1 MRISKIFTTFA
12 SHSATQPMAGIY
24 IHIPFCKSRC
34 CYCDFFSTT
43 QLERREDYAHAIIA
57 EFNDRRH
64 LITEPIR
71 TIYFGGGTPSQM
83 PLECLRM
90 ILEAII
96 NDNTGDSYNND
107 NLDNVSRQSY
117 GEADRSNESEIRTP
131 CRDKENNT
139 IPSYT
144 TLHNTTPY
152 PSPDEIG
159 DIEFTLEANPGDIT
173 PEKARAWREMGFNR
187 LSIGIQ
193 SFDDDLLHLIGR
205 RHTAQEAQ
213 QAVATAQAVGFDNI
227 SIDLMYALPSQTMEQ
242 WQKDVQLALHLG
254 IQHIST
260 YGLIYEEGTALTKLL
275 MDNRLQPV
283 DEELEMRMYDYLVEQ
298 LTANGFVHYEVSN
311 FALPGRHSRHN
322 SSYWNDTPYLG
333 LGAGAHS
340 YDGQCRQWNIA
351 DLDGY
356 ISQALAHRLAPE
368 REYLSEEDHHTE
380 RVMLGLRTN
389 QGVAKADIDM
399 HKAKPYLE
407 QGLLEDKGERVTATT
422 EGFHI
427 LNRIIEDLV

>member
-1 MRISKIFTTFA
+1 
-12 SHSATQPMAGIY
+12 MAGIY
-24 IHIPFCKSRC
+24 VHIPFCKSRC
-34 CYCDFFSTT
+34 RYCDFFSTT

-64 LITEPIR
+64 LLSEPIH

-83 PLECLRM
+83 PVASLRM
-90 ILEAII
+90 ILECLVDGAKRLQFS
-96 NDNTGDSYNND
+96 GRSH
-107 NLDNVSRQSY
+107 
-117 GEADRSNESEIRTP
+117 GELQVASNHHPT
-131 CRDKENNT
+131 
-139 IPSYT
+139 PSYT
-144 TLHNTTPY
+144 TLHHTT
-152 PSPDEIG
+152 PSPDKMGEMEI
-159 DIEFTLEANPGDIT
+159 TLEANPGDIT
-173 PEKARAWREMGFNR
+173 PEKALAWREMGFNR
-187 LSIGIQ
+187 LSIGVQ

-283 DEELEMRMYDYLVEQ
+283 DEELEMRMYDYMVGQ
-298 LTANGFVHYEVSN
+298 LTANGFLHYEVSS

-333 LGAGAHS
+333 LGAAAHS
-340 YDGQCRQWNIA
+340 YDGLHRQWNIA

-356 ISQALAHRLAPE
+356 IRQALAHQLSPE
-368 REYLSEEDHHTE
+368 IEHLSDEDRHTE
-380 RVMLGLRTN
+380 RVMLGLRTS

-407 QGLLEDKGERVTATT
+407 QGLLEDKGERVAATT
-422 EGFHI
+422 QGFHI
-427 LNRIIEDLV
+427 LNRIIEDLL

>member
-1 MRISKIFTTFA
+1 MS
-12 SHSATQPMAGIY
+12 GIY
-24 IHIPFCKSRC
+24 VHIPFCKSRC
-34 CYCDFFSTT
+34 RYCDFFSTT

-57 EFNDRRH
+57 EFNDRLH
-64 LITEPIR
+64 LLTEPVR

-83 PLECLRM
+83 PVASLRM
-90 ILEAII
+90 ILECLVDGAKRLQFS
-96 NDNTGDSYNND
+96 GRSH
-107 NLDNVSRQSY
+107 
-117 GEADRSNESEIRTP
+117 GELQDGPLEI
-131 CRDKENNT
+131 
-139 IPSYT
+139 
-144 TLHNTTPY
+144 
-152 PSPDEIG
+152 
-159 DIEFTLEANPGDIT
+159 TLEANPGDIT
-173 PEKARAWREMGFNR
+173 PERAEAWRAMGFNR

-193 SFDDDLLHLIGR
+193 SFDDDLLQLIGR
-205 RHTAQEAQ
+205 RHSAEQAKNAVFIAQK
-213 QAVATAQAVGFDNI
+213 VGFDNI

-283 DEELEMRMYDYLVEQ
+283 DEELEMRMYDYLVGQ
-298 LTANGFVHYEVSN
+298 LTANGFLHYEVSN

-333 LGAGAHS
+333 LGAAAHS
-340 YDGQCRQWNIA
+340 YDGQHRQWNIA

-356 ISQALAHRLAPE
+356 IRQALAHQLSPE
-368 REYLSEEDHHTE
+368 IEHLSDEDRHTE
-380 RVMLGLRTN
+380 RVMLGVRTS

-407 QGLLEDKGERVTATT
+407 QGLLEDKGERVAATT

-427 LNRIIEDLV
+427 LNRIIEDLL

>member
-1 MRISKIFTTFA
+1 
-12 SHSATQPMAGIY
+12 MAGIY
-24 IHIPFCKSRC
+24 VHIPFCKSRC
-34 CYCDFFSTT
+34 RYCDFFSTT

-57 EFNDRRH
+57 EFNDRLH
-64 LITEPIR
+64 LLTEPVR

-83 PLECLRM
+83 PVASLRM
-90 ILEAII
+90 ILECL
-96 NDNTGDSYNND
+96 
-107 NLDNVSRQSY
+107 LDGAKRLQFSAQPYTLHS
-117 GEADRSNESEIRTP
+117 TP
-131 CRDKENNT
+131 
-139 IPSYT
+139 YT
-144 TLHNTTPY
+144 LHSTPYTLHSTPYTLHSTLYTLHPTPYTLHNPTLY
-152 PSPDEIG
+152 HSPDEIG
-159 DIEFTLEANPGDIT
+159 DIELTLEANPGDIT

-205 RHTAQEAQ
+205 RHTAQEAL
-213 QAVATAQAVGFDNI
+213 QAVATAQAAGFDNI

-275 MDNRLQPV
+275 MDNRLQSV
-283 DEELEMRMYDYLVEQ
+283 DEELEMRMYDYLVGQ
-298 LTANGFVHYEVSN
+298 LTANGFLHYEVSN

-333 LGAGAHS
+333 LGAAAHS
-340 YDGQCRQWNIA
+340 YDGLHRQWNIA

-356 ISQALAHRLAPE
+356 IRQALAHQLSPE
-368 REYLSEEDHHTE
+368 IEHLSDEDRHTE
-380 RVMLGLRTN
+380 RVMLGLRTS

-407 QGLLEDKGERVTATT
+407 QGLLEDKGERVAATT

>member
-1 MRISKIFTTFA
+1 
-12 SHSATQPMAGIY
+12 MAGIY
-24 IHIPFCKSRC
+24 VHIPFCKSRC
-34 CYCDFFSTT
+34 RYCDFFSTT

-57 EFNDRRH
+57 EFNDRLH
-64 LITEPIR
+64 LLTEPVR

-83 PLECLRM
+83 PVASLRM
-90 ILEAII
+90 ILECLVDGAPRSTYHSSLIVH
-96 NDNTGDSYNND
+96 
-107 NLDNVSRQSY
+107 NLKN
-117 GEADRSNESEIRTP
+117 
-131 CRDKENNT
+131 
-139 IPSYT
+139 
-144 TLHNTTPY
+144 TLHSTPY

-159 DIEFTLEANPGDIT
+159 DIELTLEANPGDIT

-205 RHTAQEAQ
+205 RHTAQEAL
-213 QAVATAQAVGFDNI
+213 QAVATAQAAGFDNI
-227 SIDLMYALPSQTMEQ
+227 SIDLMYALPSQTMVQ

-275 MDNRLQPV
+275 MDNRLQSV
-283 DEELEMRMYDYLVEQ
+283 DEELEMRMYDYLVGQ
-298 LTANGFVHYEVSN
+298 LTANGFLHYEVSN

-322 SSYWNDTPYLG
+322 SSYWNDTPYMG

-340 YDGQCRQWNIA
+340 YDGRCRQWNIA

-356 ISQALAHRLAPE
+356 IRQALAHQLSPE
-368 REYLSEEDHHTE
+368 IEHLSDEDRHTE
-380 RVMLGLRTN
+380 RVMLGLRTS
-389 QGVAKADIDM
+389 QGVAKVDIDM

-407 QGLLEDKGERVTATT
+407 QGLLEDKGERVAATT
-422 EGFHI
+422 QGFHI
-427 LNRIIEDLV
+427 LNRIIEDLL

>member
-1 MRISKIFTTFA
+1 
-12 SHSATQPMAGIY
+12 MAGIY
-24 IHIPFCKSRC
+24 VHIPFCKSRC
-34 CYCDFFSTT
+34 RYCDFFSTT

-57 EFNDRRH
+57 EFNDRLH
-64 LITEPIR
+64 LLTEPVR

-83 PLECLRM
+83 PVASLMMILECLVDGAKR
-90 ILEAII
+90 LQFSAQP
-96 NDNTGDSYNND
+96 Y
-107 NLDNVSRQSY
+107 
-117 GEADRSNESEIRTP
+117 
-131 CRDKENNT
+131 
-139 IPSYT
+139 
-144 TLHNTTPY
+144 TLHSTPY
-152 PSPDEIG
+152 TLHSSAPRSTYHSSLIVHNLKNTLHPTPDEIG
-159 DIEFTLEANPGDIT
+159 DIELTLEANPGDIT

-205 RHTAQEAQ
+205 RHTAQEAL
-213 QAVATAQAVGFDNI
+213 QAVATAQAAGFDNI

-283 DEELEMRMYDYLVEQ
+283 DEELEMRMYDYLVGQ
-298 LTANGFVHYEVSN
+298 LTANGFLHYEVSN

-333 LGAGAHS
+333 LGAAAHS
-340 YDGQCRQWNIA
+340 YDGQHRQWNIA

-356 ISQALAHRLAPE
+356 IRQALAHQLSPE
-368 REYLSEEDHHTE
+368 IEHLSDEDRHTE
-380 RVMLGLRTN
+380 RVMLGLRTS

-407 QGLLEDKGERVTATT
+407 QGLLDDKGERVAATT
-422 EGFHI
+422 QGFHI
-427 LNRIIEDLV
+427 LNRIIEDLL

>member
-1 MRISKIFTTFA
+1 
-12 SHSATQPMAGIY
+12 MAGIY
-24 IHIPFCKSRC
+24 VHIPFCKSRC
-34 CYCDFFSTT
+34 RYCDFFSTT

-57 EFNDRRH
+57 EFNDRLH
-64 LITEPIR
+64 LLTEPVR

-83 PLECLRM
+83 PVASLRM
-90 ILEAII
+90 ILERLVDGAKRLQFS
-96 NDNTGDSYNND
+96 GRSH
-107 NLDNVSRQSY
+107 
-117 GEADRSNESEIRTP
+117 GELQDASD
-131 CRDKENNT
+131 
-139 IPSYT
+139 
-144 TLHNTTPY
+144 HHH
-152 PSPDEIG
+152 SPDEIG
-159 DIEFTLEANPGDIT
+159 DIELTLEANPGDIT

-205 RHTAQEAQ
+205 RHTAQEAL
-213 QAVATAQAVGFDNI
+213 QAVATAQAAGFDNI

-275 MDNRLQPV
+275 MDNRLQSV
-283 DEELEMRMYDYLVEQ
+283 DEELEMRMYDYLVGQ
-298 LTANGFVHYEVSN
+298 LTANGFLHYEVSN
-311 FALPGRHSRHN
+311 FALPRRHSRHN

-333 LGAGAHS
+333 LGAAAHS
-340 YDGQCRQWNIA
+340 YDGLHRQWNIA

-356 ISQALAHRLAPE
+356 IRQALAHQLSPE
-368 REYLSEEDHHTE
+368 IEHLTDEDRHTE
-380 RVMLGLRTN
+380 RVMLGLRTS

-407 QGLLEDKGERVTATT
+407 QGLLEDKGERVAATT

-427 LNRIIEDLV
+427 LNRIIEDLL

>member
-1 MRISKIFTTFA
+1 
-12 SHSATQPMAGIY
+12 MAGIY

-34 CYCDFFSTT
+34 RYCDFFSTT

-57 EFNDRRH
+57 EFIDRQH
-64 LITEPIR
+64 QLTEPVR

-83 PLECLRM
+83 PVVSLRM

-96 NDNTGDSYNND
+96 NDNTGESYNND
-107 NLDNVSRQSY
+107 NLDNVSRQS
-117 GEADRSNESEIRTP
+117 TP

-144 TLHNTTPY
+144 TLHNPTPY
-152 PSPDEIG
+152 PSPDKIG
-159 DIEFTLEANPGDIT
+159 DVEITLEANPGDIT
-173 PEKARAWREMGFNR
+173 PELAEAWLAMGFNR

-193 SFDDDLLHLIGR
+193 SFDDNLLQLIGR
-205 RHTAQEAQ
+205 RHSAEQAKNAVFIAQKA
-213 QAVATAQAVGFDNI
+213 GFDNI
-227 SIDLMYALPSQTMEQ
+227 SIDLMYALPTQTMEQ
-242 WQKDVQLALHLG
+242 WQIDVQTALSLG
-254 IQHIST
+254 VQHIST

-283 DEELEMRMYDYLVEQ
+283 DEDLEMRMYDYLVEQ
-298 LTANGFVHYEVSN
+298 VCANGFLHYEVSN

-322 SSYWNDTPYLG
+322 SSYWNDTPYMG

-340 YDGQCRQWNIA
+340 YDGRCRQWNIA

-356 ISQALAHRLAPE
+356 IQQAMAHKLSPE
-368 REYLSEEDHHTE
+368 IEHLSDEDRHTE

-399 HKAKPYLE
+399 HKAQPYLE
-407 QGLLEDKGERVTATT
+407 QGLLEDRGDCLAATT
-422 EGFHI
+422 KGFHI
-427 LNRIIEDLV
+427 LNRIIEELV

>member
-1 MRISKIFTTFA
+1 
-12 SHSATQPMAGIY
+12 MAGIY
-24 IHIPFCKSRC
+24 VHIPFCKSRC
-34 CYCDFFSTT
+34 RYCDFFSTT

-64 LITEPIR
+64 LITEPIH

-90 ILEAII
+90 ILECLVDGAKRLQFS
-96 NDNTGDSYNND
+96 GRSH
-107 NLDNVSRQSY
+107 
-117 GEADRSNESEIRTP
+117 GELQG
-131 CRDKENNT
+131 
-139 IPSYT
+139 T
-144 TLHNTTPY
+144 TLQARG
-152 PSPDEIG
+152 DEMG
-159 DIEFTLEANPGDIT
+159 EIEITLEANPGDIT

-333 LGAGAHS
+333 LGAAAHS

-356 ISQALAHRLAPE
+356 IRQAMAHRLAPE
-368 REYLSEEDHHTE
+368 VELLSDEDRHTE
-380 RVMLGLRTN
+380 RVMLGLRTS

-399 HKAKPYLE
+399 HKAKPYLK
-407 QGLLEDKGERVTATT
+407 QGLLEDKGERVAATT
-422 EGFHI
+422 QGFHI
-427 LNRIIEDLV
+427 LNRIIEELV

>member
-1 MRISKIFTTFA
+1 
-12 SHSATQPMAGIY
+12 MAGIY
-24 IHIPFCKSRC
+24 VHIPFCKSRC
-34 CYCDFFSTT
+34 RYCDFFSTT

-64 LITEPIR
+64 LLTEPIR

-83 PLECLRM
+83 PVASLRM
-90 ILEAII
+90 ILECLVDGAKRLQFS
-96 NDNTGDSYNND
+96 G
-107 NLDNVSRQSY
+107 
-117 GEADRSNESEIRTP
+117 RSHSELQDASNHHPTQP
-131 CRDKENNT
+131 YT
-139 IPSYT
+139 TLHHPTPSYT
-144 TLHNTTPY
+144 TLHHTT

-159 DIEFTLEANPGDIT
+159 DIELTLEANPGDIT

-205 RHTAQEAQ
+205 RHTAQEAL
-213 QAVATAQAVGFDNI
+213 QAVATAQAAGFDNI

-275 MDNRLQPV
+275 MDNRLQLV
-283 DEELEMRMYDYLVEQ
+283 DEELEMRMYDYLVGQ
-298 LTANGFVHYEVSN
+298 LTANGFLHYEVSN

-333 LGAGAHS
+333 LGAAAHS
-340 YDGQCRQWNIA
+340 YDGLHRQWNIA

-356 ISQALAHRLAPE
+356 IRQALAHQLSPE
-368 REYLSEEDHHTE
+368 IEHLSDEDRHTE
-380 RVMLGLRTN
+380 RVMLGLRTS

-407 QGLLEDKGERVTATT
+407 QGLLEDKGERVAATT
-422 EGFHI
+422 QGFHI
-427 LNRIIEDLV
+427 LNRIIEELV

>member
-1 MRISKIFTTFA
+1 
-12 SHSATQPMAGIY
+12 MAGIY
-24 IHIPFCKSRC
+24 VHIPFCKSRC
-34 CYCDFFSTT
+34 RYCDFFSTT

-57 EFNDRRH
+57 EFNDRLH
-64 LITEPIR
+64 LLTEPVR

-83 PLECLRM
+83 PVASLRM
-90 ILEAII
+90 ILECLVDGAKRLQFS
-96 NDNTGDSYNND
+96 GRSH
-107 NLDNVSRQSY
+107 
-117 GEADRSNESEIRTP
+117 GELQDASN
-131 CRDKENNT
+131 
-139 IPSYT
+139 
-144 TLHNTTPY
+144 HHH
-152 PSPDEIG
+152 SPDEIG
-159 DIEFTLEANPGDIT
+159 DIELTLEANPGDIT

-205 RHTAQEAQ
+205 RHTAQEAL
-213 QAVATAQAVGFDNI
+213 QAVATAQAAGFDNI

-275 MDNRLQPV
+275 MDNRLQSV
-283 DEELEMRMYDYLVEQ
+283 DEELEMRMYDYLVGQ
-298 LTANGFVHYEVSN
+298 LTANRFLHYEVSN

-333 LGAGAHS
+333 LGAAAHS
-340 YDGQCRQWNIA
+340 YDGQHRQWNIA

-356 ISQALAHRLAPE
+356 IRQALAHQLSPE
-368 REYLSEEDHHTE
+368 IEHLSDEDRHTE
-380 RVMLGLRTN
+380 RVMLGLRTS

-407 QGLLEDKGERVTATT
+407 QGLLEDKGERVAATT
-422 EGFHI
+422 QGFHI
-427 LNRIIEDLV
+427 LNRIIEELV

>member
-1 MRISKIFTTFA
+1 
-12 SHSATQPMAGIY
+12 MAGIY
-24 IHIPFCKSRC
+24 AHIPFCKSRC
-34 CYCDFFSTT
+34 RYCDFFSTT
-43 QLERREDYAHAIIA
+43 QLERREDYAHAVIA
-57 EFNDRRH
+57 EFNDRLH
-64 LITEPIR
+64 QLTEPVR

-83 PLECLRM
+83 PVASLRM
-90 ILEAII
+90 ILECLVDGAKRLQFS
-96 NDNTGDSYNND
+96 GRSH
-107 NLDNVSRQSY
+107 
-117 GEADRSNESEIRTP
+117 GELQVASNHHPTQP
-131 CRDKENNT
+131 
-139 IPSYT
+139 YT
-144 TLHNTTPY
+144 TLHHTTPF
-152 PSPDEIG
+152 PDEFR
-159 DIEFTLEANPGDIT
+159 DIELTLEANPGDIT
-173 PEKARAWREMGFNR
+173 SEKARAWREMGFNR

-193 SFDDDLLHLIGR
+193 SFDDDLLQLIGR
-205 RHTAQEAQ
+205 RHTAQEAL
-213 QAVATAQAVGFDNI
+213 QAVAIAQATGFDNI

-283 DEELEMRMYDYLVEQ
+283 DEELEMRMYDYLVGQ
-298 LTANGFVHYEVSN
+298 LTANGFLHYEVSN

-333 LGAGAHS
+333 LGAAAHS
-340 YDGQCRQWNIA
+340 YDGLHRQWNIA

-356 ISQALAHRLAPE
+356 IRQALAHQLSPE
-368 REYLSEEDHHTE
+368 IEHLSDEDRHTE
-380 RVMLGLRTN
+380 RVMLGLRTS

-407 QGLLEDKGERVTATT
+407 QGLLEDKGERVAATT

>member
-24 IHIPFCKSRC
+24 VHIPFCKSRC
-34 CYCDFFSTT
+34 RYCDFFSTT

-57 EFNDRRH
+57 EFNDRQH
-64 LITEPIR
+64 QLTEPIR

-83 PLECLRM
+83 PVASLRM
-90 ILEAII
+90 ILECLVDGAKRLQFS
-96 NDNTGDSYNND
+96 GRSH
-107 NLDNVSRQSY
+107 
-117 GEADRSNESEIRTP
+117 GELQVASNHHPTQP
-131 CRDKENNT
+131 YT
-139 IPSYT
+139 TLHHTTPSYT
-144 TLHNTTPY
+144 TLHHTTP
-152 PSPDEIG
+152 SSDVIG
-159 DIEFTLEANPGDIT
+159 DIELTLEANPGDIT

-193 SFDDDLLHLIGR
+193 SFDDDLLQLIGR
-205 RHTAQEAQ
+205 RHTAQEAL
-213 QAVATAQAVGFDNI
+213 QAVATAQAAGFDNI

-275 MDNRLQPV
+275 MDSRLQPV
-283 DEELEMRMYDYLVEQ
+283 DEELEMRMYDYLVGQ
-298 LTANGFVHYEVSN
+298 LTANEFLHYEVSN

-333 LGAGAHS
+333 LGAAAHS
-340 YDGQCRQWNIA
+340 YDGLHRQWNIA

-356 ISQALAHRLAPE
+356 IRQALAHQLSPE
-368 REYLSEEDHHTE
+368 IEHLSDEDRHTE
-380 RVMLGLRTN
+380 RVMLGLRTS

-407 QGLLEDKGERVTATT
+407 QGLLEDKGERVAATT
-422 EGFHI
+422 QGFHI
-427 LNRIIEDLV
+427 LNRIIEQLL